1 MCRFLFAMLVSVLPG
16 LVMAQSY
23 VATSFLYNKLSIG
36 CATANTCESKKGG
49 FQLSGGAKLP
59 SELTFDLGGL
69 MLDTVEVGFSKYGRE
84 DARGV
89 VRKKI
94 FTGGPSSPL
103 QNLPTYNSISA
114 NAIYSALVA
123 HFNVDSDLSLNGKL
137 GVAYVSATSEYTEGG
152 VSMKAVTEN
161 HLEPVIG
168 AGAEYVIFSGMKLI
182 GGLEVTRFKTNSQSG
197 SVRSLVLGAQ
207 FSY

>member
-23 VATSFLYNKLSIG
+23 VATSFLYNQLSIG
-36 CATANTCESKKGG
+36 CASANTCESKKGG

-69 MLDTVEVGFSKYGRE
+69 LLDTVEVGVSKYGRE

-89 VRKKI
+89 VRKRI
-94 FTGGPSSPL
+94 FSGGPSSPL
-103 QNLPTYNSISA
+103 QNVPTYNSISA
-114 NAIYSALVA
+114 NAIYSAVVA

-137 GVAYVSATSEYTEGG
+137 GLAYVSATSSYTEGV
-152 VSMKAVTEN
+152 VSMGSVTEN
-161 HLEPVIG
+161 HFAPVIG
-168 AGAEYVIFSGMKLI
+168 AGAEYAIFSGVKLV
-182 GGLEVTRFKTNSQSG
+182 GGVEVTRFKTNSQSG
-197 SVRSLVLGAQ
+197 SIRSLVLGAQ
-207 FSY
+207 VSY